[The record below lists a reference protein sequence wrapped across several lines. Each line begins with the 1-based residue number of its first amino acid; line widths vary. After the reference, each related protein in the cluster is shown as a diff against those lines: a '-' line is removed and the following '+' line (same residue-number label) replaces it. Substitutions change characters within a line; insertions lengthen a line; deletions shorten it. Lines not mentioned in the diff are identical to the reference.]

1 VALRRT
7 PSRNSWGRA
16 LDLGLQFGFSVVIGL
31 GLGYY
36 LDRRFGTEPVFL
48 LIFTGL
54 GFGAGMLALF
64 RFAQANTPSPDK
76 NPDDRSEFDGR

>member
-1 VALRRT
+1 MALRRKQ
-7 PSRNSWGRA
+7 SENSWGRA
-16 LDLGLQFGFSVVIGL
+16 LDLGMQFGFSVVIGL

-64 RFAQANTPSPDK
+64 RFAQANTPAPDK
-76 NPDDRSEFDGR
+76 NPDDPNESDGR